1 MSVNQSLVI
10 NRYYDFFRDKEI
22 VFTKTNLQILG
33 IDPRQIYIKCNGG
46 QWPCIINSTSL
57 MMVKVI
63 IGTGSG
69 AYSYLSKNKKALA
82 SIRYCF
88 FDKYNEPI
96 SFFVNCEVSNI
107 SVYQNSQELALITLN
122 FTQRP
127 PDDLILNLGEF
138 IDINENFKNKRF
150 EIIEINKETVHSI
163 SLEKEESFSFIAKIP
178 RRCIL
183 KELSFCGAKIMLVG
197 IPKFL
202 LNKEIDL
209 RIAFVDSGDN
219 FLIPGVIKE
228 AESLEIKREIAV
240 CQIEFNENA
249 VPMSY
254 KRHINTYLTT
264 RKKPTPQYANTQ
276 AQKPV
281 INTIVMPTSNSANQA
296 GDKPQQDE
304 KAQTPQDNVQNSA
317 QTNPQA
323 STTLNK

>member
-10 NRYYDFFRDKEI
+10 NRYYDFFRDKEV
-22 VFTKTNLQILG
+22 VFTKSNLQILG

-57 MMVKVI
+57 QMVKVI

-69 AYSYLSKNKKALA
+69 AYSYLSKTKKALA

-127 PDDLILNLGEF
+127 PDDLIMNLGEF
-138 IDINENFKNKRF
+138 IDVNENFKNKKF
-150 EIIEINKETVHSI
+150 EIIEINKESVHAL
-163 SLEKEESFSFIAKIP
+163 SLEKEESLSFIAKIP

-183 KELSFCGAKIMLVG
+183 KELSFGGAKIMLVG

-202 LNKEIDL
+202 QDKEVEL
-209 RIAFVDSGDN
+209 RIAFVDSGEN

-228 AESLEIKREIAV
+228 VESLEAKREIAV
-240 CQIEFNENA
+240 CQMVFNEAA
-249 VPMSY
+249 VPMTY
-254 KRHINTYLTT
+254 KRHLNTYLTT
-264 RKKPTPQYANTQ
+264 RKKPTPQYATPQ
-276 AQKPV
+276 SQRPV
-281 INTIVMPTSNSANQA
+281 INTIVMPTGN
-296 GDKPQQDE
+296 
-304 KAQTPQDNVQNSA
+304 NSA
-317 QTNPQA
+317 QPANTINTQNPTQA
-323 STTLNK
+323 RPATQSATQSSNILNK